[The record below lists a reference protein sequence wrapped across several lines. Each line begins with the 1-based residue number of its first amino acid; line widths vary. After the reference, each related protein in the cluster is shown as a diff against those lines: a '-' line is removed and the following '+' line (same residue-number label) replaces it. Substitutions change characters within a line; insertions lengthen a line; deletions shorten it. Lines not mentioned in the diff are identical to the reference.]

1 MRCAFGSA
9 RGSMPKVADRIED
22 SLFLPMSRRQFLLRG
37 AALAASVA
45 AGGAAGLQ
53 LPRSW
58 PPYFLAEAGEPC
70 ELAVARGGTPA
81 GLTEAAIIA
90 VGGMERFVSRGAV
103 VVVKPNIGW
112 DRKPEHAADSNPEV
126 VAAIVRLCMEAGAK
140 KVKVFDHTC
149 NEARRCYTRSEIAS
163 LAKEAGAEVSYVD
176 ERKFKVMKVG
186 GEVVPSWPVYSE
198 VVEADVLINVPI
210 AKHHNLAGLTM
221 GMKNWLGAIGGRRNR
236 LHQRLDE
243 SIAELSRFFRP
254 TLTVLDAVRI
264 LVRNGP
270 QGGSLDDVRKLD
282 TVVAGTDPVAV
293 DSYGAS
299 LFGRDGSSLGYL
311 RLAEEMGLGTV
322 DYRRLNMREIDQ
334 S

>member
-1 MRCAFGSA
+1 MRRGFGGA
-9 RGSMPKVADRIED
+9 KGDMQKVADRMED
-22 SLFLPMSRRQFLLRG
+22 PRLTSMSRRQFLLRG
-37 AALAASVA
+37 VALAASVA
-45 AGGAAGLQ
+45 VGGAAGWQ
-53 LPRSW
+53 LPAGRAPCS
-58 PPYFLAEAGEPC
+58 LAESGEPC
-70 ELAVARGGTPA
+70 QLAVARGGTPA
-81 GLTEAAIIA
+81 RLTEAAIIA

-112 DRKPEHAADSNPEV
+112 DRKPEHAADTNPEV
-126 VAAIVRLCMEAGAK
+126 VATIVRLCLEAGAK

-149 NEARRCYTRSEIAS
+149 NEARRCYTRSEIAFQ
-163 LAKEAGAEVSYVD
+163 AKEAGAEVSYVD

-198 VVEADVLINVPI
+198 AVEADVLINVPI

-221 GMKNWLGAIGGRRNR
+221 GMKNWLGVIGGRRNR

-299 LFGRDGSSLGYL
+299 LFGRDGASLGYL
-311 RLAEEMGLGTV
+311 RLAEQMGLGRV